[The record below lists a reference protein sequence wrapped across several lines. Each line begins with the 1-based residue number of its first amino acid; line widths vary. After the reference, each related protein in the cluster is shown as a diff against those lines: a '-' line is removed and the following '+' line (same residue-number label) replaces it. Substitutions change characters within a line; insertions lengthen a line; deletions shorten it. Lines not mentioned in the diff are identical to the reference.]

1 MHSFF
6 IYRTVLRN
14 IGKTVRGFNHNGNQ
28 KRSRMKSTAN
38 ENEETMC
45 KHGERKGERKVSTP

>member
-6 IYRTVLRN
+6 IYRIVLRN
-14 IGKTVRGFNHNGNQ
+14 IGKTVQGFNHNRNQ

-45 KHGERKGERKVSTP
+45 KHVERRGERKASTP

>member
-6 IYRTVLRN
+6 IYRIALRN
-14 IGKTVRGFNHNGNQ
+14 IGKAVQRFNHNGNQ

-45 KHGERKGERKVSTP
+45 KHGERKGEKEGSTP